1 MFDFDPRPLLLA
13 AGLLYIAMPL
23 AVLVLLYERHSRP
36 RLLAWCLGGVAM
48 GIAACLFALR
58 GEVPDW
64 VSYPLANLF
73 VFASVVIKVPV
84 LQRERGLPAAPGV
97 AVVLW
102 LLASGLYSATWAAG
116 WSVEARFSTTAV
128 IQIVGTAL
136 VAWQA
141 DRLARELDS
150 LGARLISLAYGSY
163 SAMLVLR
170 TVRVVA
176 GWSDGQALSPEFDFL
191 AVLAAALLAAL
202 CGNLGYLGV
211 ALDHARRH
219 DLAQREALEEL
230 RDQQRQLELSAQ
242 ARDAVRGER
251 HRSSQ
256 VLAHEVR
263 QPLHNAAVSLQAAS
277 AALSGRAD
285 VADAQRAMAQAQA
298 VIRRVSASLDNTV
311 AAASLLTSGDR
322 LALHDVDLGMLVDLC
337 LADLPPDARRRVRV
351 EHRAELRSA
360 RLELNLMRLALRNLL
375 INATLYTPPDSPV
388 QLILQDCDE
397 LLALVIEVTDLGP
410 GLPDAVQA
418 RLSAPDTAP
427 PQPLVAPGHGL
438 GLHIVQRVALL
449 HGGRLDWRAN
459 TPTGSVFRLTLPQAN
474 PD

>member
-1 MFDFDPRPLLLA
+1 
-13 AGLLYIAMPL
+13 
-23 AVLVLLYERHSRP
+23 V
-36 RLLAWCLGGVAM
+36 LAWCLGGVAM

-58 GEVPDW
+58 GDVPDW

-102 LLASGLYSATWAAG
+102 MLASGLYTVTWAAG
-116 WSVEARFSTTAV
+116 WSIEARFSTTAL
-128 IQIVGTAL
+128 IQIVGTAM

-277 AALSGRAD
+277 AALSGRTD

-311 AAASLLTSGDR
+311 AAASLLTGGDR

-337 LADLPPDARRRVRV
+337 LADLPPDARQRVRV

-375 INATLYTPPDSPV
+375 INATLYTPPDSEV
-388 QLILQDCDE
+388 RLSLQDCDE

-410 GLPDAVQA
+410 GLPAAVQA
-418 RLSAPDTAP
+418 RLTP
-427 PQPLVAPGHGL
+427 PAAVPAQPLVAPGHGL

-449 HGGRLDWRAN
+449 HGGRLDWHAN
-459 TPTGSVFRLTLPQAN
+459 TPTGSVFRLMLPQAN

>member
-84 LQRERGLPAAPGV
+84 LQRERGLPAAAGV

-102 LLASGLYSATWAAG
+102 ALAGSLYTATWAAG
-116 WSVEARFSTTAV
+116 WSTEARFSTTAV
-128 IQIVGTAL
+128 IQIVGTGM
-136 VAWQA
+136 VAWHA

-150 LGARLISLAYGSY
+150 LGARLIALAYGGY
-163 SAMLVLR
+163 ALMLALR
-170 TVRVVA
+170 TLRVLA
-176 GWSDGQALSPEFDFL
+176 GWSDGQALSPELDFL
-191 AVLAAALLAAL
+191 AVLSAALLAAL

-219 DLAQREALEEL
+219 DLAQREALEQL
-230 RDQQRQLELSAQ
+230 RDQQRQLELSAR

-277 AALSGRAD
+277 AALAGGTD
-285 VADAQRAMAQAQA
+285 VAAAQRAMAQAQA

-311 AAASLLTSGDR
+311 AAASLLTGGER
-322 LALHDVDLGMLVDLC
+322 VALHDVDLDMLVDLC

-351 EHRAELRSA
+351 DHRAELRSA

-375 INATLYTPPDSPV
+375 INATLYAPPDTEV
-388 QLILQDCDE
+388 QLSLQDCDE
-397 LLALVIEVTDLGP
+397 LLALVIEVADLGP
-410 GLPDAVQA
+410 GLPDAVRV
-418 RLSAPDTAP
+418 RLSTPDAAPT
-427 PQPLVAPGHGL
+427 PQSVAPGHGL

-449 HGGRLDWRAN
+449 HGGRLDWHPN